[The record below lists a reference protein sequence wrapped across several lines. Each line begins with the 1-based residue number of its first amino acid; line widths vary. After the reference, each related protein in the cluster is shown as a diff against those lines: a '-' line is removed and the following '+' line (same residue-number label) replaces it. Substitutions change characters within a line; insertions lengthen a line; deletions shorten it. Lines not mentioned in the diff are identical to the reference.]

1 MSSNYRASISINNP
15 AMERMP
21 SEDDADPA
29 SGAGE
34 ERSGSIS
41 GRADPSKQHMADVE
55 HYVGRTGRLPLL
67 VHNKTK

>member
-1 MSSNYRASISINNP
+1 
-15 AMERMP
+15 MERTS
-21 SEDDADPA
+21 SEDGADPA
-29 SGAGE
+29 SGAGVGE

-67 VHNKTK
+67 VHNKSK